1 MKQTPGSGSEGVEAL
16 LKRIRYLEREN
27 SKLKERLANSSSEL
41 ASSGDD
47 TKTCVT
53 SLSHESDSTTIL
65 ATAFAKYVNG
75 PFVVN
80 SNLPNLKKVELPF
93 TFTESESEDNSIDGV
108 TTVFDVGLNK
118 DSEKE
123 RIARIFSGE
132 TKYTIQR
139 ELGRGAFGTVY
150 QVKIRSKDSHE
161 ASFICAMKVVKYDK
175 MVANRE
181 TQIIRHLQS
190 NPHEHIVPFYKYYT
204 EFERDGSKKT
214 WIYMKHVTHTLSA
227 VCESV
232 WAKGKAIRSDVH
244 VNLLRQ
250 LGKALQFLHAHDIC
264 HRDLKPDNV
273 LIDKKNMHVYLCDF
287 GCSKIIARDNVNRNE
302 TYMCSRFYRAPELI
316 IDRNLYGTGVDVWA
330 YGCIFVEVC
339 IGRVLFME
347 KDNLA
352 MLVAQI
358 RLLGRITETDIR
370 SMNSTVSESDQFPV
384 FPERESTWSSL
395 FKRRTFGPHYEALC
409 PRVLCFNINNRATMR
424 DVLASPYFR
433 SIKQFEKKL
442 EGSD

>member
-1 MKQTPGSGSEGVEAL
+1 MKPKPGSGSDGIETL
-16 LKRIRYLEREN
+16 LKRIRSLEREN
-27 SKLKERLANSSSEL
+27 NKLKERLVNSSSDFET
-41 ASSGDD
+41 SGDD

-80 SNLPNLKKVELPF
+80 PILPHLKKVELPF
-93 TFTESESEDNSIDGV
+93 TESEVNNSIEHV
-108 TTVFDVGLNK
+108 TKAKESNLGTHNDPEN
-118 DSEKE
+118 E
-123 RIARIFSGE
+123 RIACIFSGE

-150 QVKIRSKDSHE
+150 QVKMRTKDCDE
-161 ASFICAMKVVKYDK
+161 RPFICAMKVVKYDK
-175 MVANRE
+175 TVANRE
-181 TQIIRHLQS
+181 TQIIRYLQCNS
-190 NPHEHIVPFYKYYT
+190 HNHIVPFYKYYT

-214 WIYMKHVTHTLSA
+214 WIFMKHITHTISA

-232 WAKGKAIRSDVH
+232 WSKGKAIRSDVH
-244 VNLLRQ
+244 VNILRQ
-250 LGKALQFLHAHDIC
+250 VGEGLRFLHSHNIC
-264 HRDLKPDNV
+264 HRDLKPENV

-352 MLVAQI
+352 MLVSHI
-358 RLLGRITETDIR
+358 RLLGRITEADIR
-370 SMNSTVSESDQFPV
+370 SMNSTVSESDQFPT
-384 FPERESTWSSL
+384 FPDRKSSWELL
-395 FKRRTFGPHYEALC
+395 FKKRSFGGHYESLC
-409 PRVLCFNINNRATMR
+409 PRILCFNINNRATMK
-424 DVLASPYFR
+424 DILESSYFNVPASHT
-433 SIKQFEKKL
+433 
-442 EGSD
+442 